1 MDELVG
7 MASMMLMMMLLLPVT
22 GVLMA
27 VTPFL
32 QRRGEVFAVTVPSSA
47 QRDPYLR
54 SLKRRYALIMG
65 AVTAVLTAAGV
76 AAALAMNEAAIMV
89 VLLVGTL
96 GLLLGGYALMLRY
109 RAKTKAYKREQ
120 GWEAQVQETVAVV
133 GEADAPRAIALSWNL
148 LYVPV
153 ILVTVAIAVVGYPHM
168 PDMIPM
174 HASFDGT
181 VNRWEPKG
189 PMVVAFPVLM
199 QLFLAACMVFSHW
212 TILKS
217 KKWAE
222 PGAPATS
229 ALAYGLFARAQ
240 SVFLLVS
247 GLLLTG
253 GLGILFELSSMELVS
268 LGQAAFFVML
278 LAMPIVVGS
287 LVIGVVYGQA
297 GSRVFKRM
305 QGSDALLAD
314 DDEHWKFG
322 IFYVNPDDLAF
333 VLPERF
339 GVGWTFSYA
348 RPVTWGYRQESCALF
363 RQPHKP
369 AVRCGYPSSRV
380 TSR

>member
-1 MDELVG
+1 MEGNATEFAATMLAFTVALVP
-7 MASMMLMMMLLLPVT
+7 LT
-22 GVLMA
+22 GIMTI

-32 QRRGEVFAVTVPSSA
+32 MRRGEVFAVTVPSSA

-181 VNRWEPKG
+181 VNRWEPKSPG
-189 PMVVAFPVLM
+189 IVAFPVIIQVFM
-199 QLFLAACMVFSHW
+199 AGCIMFSHW

-339 GVGWTFSYA
+339 GVGWTFNYA
-348 RPVTWGYRQESCALF
+348 RPVTWVIVVGGFLVTVAF
-363 RQPHKP
+363 IV
-369 AVRCGYPSSRV
+369 AVSV
-380 TSR
+380 LV

>member
-1 MDELVG
+1 MDEGTG
-7 MASMMLMMMLLLPVT
+7 MASMMLMIVLLLPIV

-27 VTPFL
+27 ATPFL
-32 QRRGEVFAVTVPSSA
+32 QRRGEVFAVTVPASS

-54 SLKRRYALIMG
+54 TLKRRYALVMG
-65 AVTAVLTAAGV
+65 AATAAFTVAGV
-76 AAALAMNEAAIMV
+76 AVVLAGNEAGLMI
-89 VLLVGTL
+89 VLLAGTL
-96 GLLLGGYALMLRY
+96 GLTLGGYALMLHY

-120 GWEAQVQETVAVV
+120 GWEAQAQEAVAVV
-133 GEADAPRAIALSWNL
+133 SEVDVPRAISLSWNL
-148 LYVPV
+148 LYIPV
-153 ILVTVAIAVVGYPHM
+153 ILVTVAIAVIGYPHM

-181 VNRWEPKG
+181 VNDWAPKG
-189 PMVVAFPVLM
+189 PMVGAFPVLV
-199 QLFLAACMVFSHW
+199 QLFLAASMVFSHW

-240 SVFLLVS
+240 SVFLLVT

-253 GLGILFELSSMELVS
+253 GIGILFELSSMEVVT
-268 LGQAAFFVML
+268 LGQAALVVMIL
-278 LAMPIVVGS
+278 VVPIVVGS
-287 LVIGVVYGQA
+287 LVLALVYGQA

-305 QGSDALLAD
+305 QGSNTLLAD

-322 IFYVNPDDLAF
+322 IFYFNPNDPAF

-339 GVGWTFSYA
+339 GVGWTFNYA
-348 RPVTWGYRQESCALF
+348 RPVTWVIMVGGLLVTVGFMAAIMAL
-363 RQPHKP
+363 
-369 AVRCGYPSSRV
+369 V
-380 TSR
+380 

>member
-339 GVGWTFSYA
+339 GVG
-348 RPVTWGYRQESCALF
+348 
-363 RQPHKP
+363 
-369 AVRCGYPSSRV
+369 
-380 TSR
+380 

>member
-1 MDELVG
+1 MDQATGV
-7 MASMMLMMMLLLPVT
+7 ASMMLMMMLLLPVV

-27 VTPFL
+27 VTPYL
-32 QRRGEVFAVTVPSSA
+32 QRRGEVFAVTVPTAA
-47 QRDPYLR
+47 QRDPFLR
-54 SLKRRYALIMG
+54 ALKRRYALSMG
-65 AVTAVLTAAGV
+65 AVTVVLTAAGV
-76 AAALAMNEAAIMV
+76 AAALAMNEAAIVV

-120 GWEAQVQETVAVV
+120 GWEAQAQEAVAVV
-133 GEADAPRAIALSWNL
+133 AEADAPHAIALSWNL
-148 LYVPV
+148 LYIPV
-153 ILVTVAIAVVGYPHM
+153 ILLTVGIAVVGYPHM

-181 VNRWEPKG
+181 VNDWAPKG
-189 PMVVAFPVLM
+189 PMVVAFPVLV

-240 SVFLLVS
+240 SVFLLVT

-253 GLGILFELSSMELVS
+253 GLGILFELSSMELIT

-278 LAMPIVVGS
+278 LAVPIVVGS

-305 QGSDALLAD
+305 QGTDTLLAD
-314 DDEHWKFG
+314 DDEHWKLG
-322 IFYVNPDDLAF
+322 IFYVNPDDPAF

-339 GVGWTFSYA
+339 GVGWTFNYA
-348 RPVTWGYRQESCALF
+348 RPTTWVIVVGGFLATIAF
-363 RQPHKP
+363 IV
-369 AVRCGYPSSRV
+369 AVSLLV
-380 TSR
+380 

>member
-76 AAALAMNEAAIMV
+76 AAALVMNEAAIMV

-339 GVGWTFSYA
+339 GVGWTFNYA
-348 RPVTWGYRQESCALF
+348 RPATWVIIVGGFLVTVAF
-363 RQPHKP
+363 IV
-369 AVRCGYPSSRV
+369 AVSV
-380 TSR
+380 LV

>member
-1 MDELVG
+1 MRALRTVLMDELVG

-339 GVGWTFSYA
+339 GVGWTFNYA
-348 RPVTWGYRQESCALF
+348 RPATWVIIVGGFLVTVAF
-363 RQPHKP
+363 IV
-369 AVRCGYPSSRV
+369 AVSV
-380 TSR
+380 LV

>member
-1 MDELVG
+1 MGELVG

-133 GEADAPRAIALSWNL
+133 GEADAPRVIALSWNL

-168 PDMIPM
+168 PEMIS
-174 HASFDGT
+174 HARELRRHGEPLGAEGPHGGGVPRAHAAVPGGVHGLLALDHLEVEEMGRAGRAGHLGARLRPVRSRAERVLAGERPFADRRPGHSVRALVDGAG
-181 VNRWEPKG
+181 V
-189 PMVVAFPVLM
+189 
-199 QLFLAACMVFSHW
+199 
-212 TILKS
+212 
-217 KKWAE
+217 
-222 PGAPATS
+222 
-229 ALAYGLFARAQ
+229 ARAGG
-240 SVFLLVS
+240 VLRHAAGHAHRGGIARHRRRVRA
-247 GLLLTG
+247 G
-253 GLGILFELSSMELVS
+253 GLARV
-268 LGQAAFFVML
+268 QAH
-278 LAMPIVVGS
+278 
-287 LVIGVVYGQA
+287 A
-297 GSRVFKRM
+297 GLY
-305 QGSDALLAD
+305 ALLAD

-339 GVGWTFSYA
+339 GVGWTFNYA
-348 RPVTWGYRQESCALF
+348 RPVTWVIVVGGFLVTVAF
-363 RQPHKP
+363 IV
-369 AVRCGYPSSRV
+369 AVSV
-380 TSR
+380 LV